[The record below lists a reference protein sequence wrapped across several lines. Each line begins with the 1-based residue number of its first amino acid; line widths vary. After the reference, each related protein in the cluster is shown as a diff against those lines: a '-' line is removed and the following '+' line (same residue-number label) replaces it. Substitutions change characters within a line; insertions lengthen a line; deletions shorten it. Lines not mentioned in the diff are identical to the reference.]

1 MLPTALRCSRSL
13 ACILQVGKYRSP
25 LRRWSR
31 LLRTV
36 YRPLDDRVARMLL
49 DPRPAG
55 RGILLQQHLGLHKGR
70 ETVVVVGFGI
80 LRVVMLLRL
89 HGCRCLEEGSRHLS
103 TLLIFHCSCGPLLL
117 NHTRTRNRR
126 RILRTLHSSVWARIR
141 IRPKRSSVRNHTM
154 EITPDYWA

>member
-36 YRPLDDRVARMLL
+36 YRPLDDRVALMLL

-117 NHTRTRNRR
+117 NHTL
-126 RILRTLHSSVWARIR
+126 LRTLHFLSGRGYGSGRS
-141 IRPKRSSVRNHTM
+141 SSVRNHTM
-154 EITPDYWA
+154 ESTPCALAR